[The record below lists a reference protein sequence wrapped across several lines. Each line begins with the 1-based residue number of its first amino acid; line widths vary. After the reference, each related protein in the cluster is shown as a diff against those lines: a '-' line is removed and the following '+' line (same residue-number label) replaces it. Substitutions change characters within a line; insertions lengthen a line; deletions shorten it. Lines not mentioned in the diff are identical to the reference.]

1 MKEQV
6 RASTPMP
13 GVLQSSGILAM
24 EISVL
29 IRLERSV
36 NGRGVLYVTDAVEGD
51 AYRAH
56 VVAVCDYIA

>member
-1 MKEQV
+1 MKAQV
-6 RASTPMP
+6 RASTSMP
-13 GVLQSSGILAM
+13 GVLQTSGILAM

-51 AYRAH
+51 ARGP
-56 VVAVCDYIA
+56 VMPTL